1 METDMMLFAG
11 NSHLQFARDVAR
23 HLGLPLYEPCLADAH
38 GPQIKWFSNGN
49 CLVDVKVHVRN
60 KDCFVI
66 QTQSREHALVGKD
79 ASGADKFGIELS
91 VSDMIMELIMLVD
104 ALKSSRAARI
114 TVVMPYMPYI
124 RSDKLDH
131 PRVSIGAR
139 VMATLLQAAG
149 ADGMLIMDPH
159 FAQIHGFFPNTFKV
173 DVLKAKPIFARY
185 FLGDPELSDYA
196 LVAPDVNES
205 KHSGPMASLLGL
217 LMAIID
223 KRREDDSEKA
233 IPVALIGAENVR
245 GKKAIMFDD
254 ELASGGT
261 VIEGAEFVAGYGVKG
276 VIPAPTHPILSSM
289 DGVRRL
295 AESPQIVKLV
305 TTDTVPINAEK
316 RRLLGQKLHVI
327 SVAPNFAEAIRIIHA
342 DEDLEV
348 YKKSLYDGLKELRK

>member
-23 HLGLPLYEPCLADAH
+23 HLGLPLYEPCLADSH

-60 KDCFVI
+60 KHCFVI
-66 QTQSREHALVGKD
+66 QTQARERALVGKD

-91 VSDMIMELIMLVD
+91 VSDMILELIMLID

-139 VMATLLQAAG
+139 VMATMLQAAG
-149 ADGMLIMDPH
+149 ADSMLLMDPH

-173 DVLKAKPIFARY
+173 DVLKAKPILARC
-185 FLGDPELSDYA
+185 FLADPHLADYVI
-196 LVAPDVNES
+196 VAPDVNES

-233 IPVALIGAENVR
+233 IPVALIGEENVQ
-245 GKKAIMFDD
+245 GKTALMFDD
-254 ELASGGT
+254 EAASGGT
-261 VIEGAEFVAGYGVKG
+261 IIEGAEFLKRYGVRG
-276 VIPAPTHPILSSM
+276 VVPVPTHPILSSM
-289 DGVRRL
+289 DGVRNL
-295 AESPQIVKLV
+295 AESEQIVKIV
-305 TTDTVPINAEK
+305 TTDTVPISQEK
-316 RRLLGQKLHVI
+316 RRILGNKLHVI
-327 SVAPNFAEAIRIIHA
+327 SVASNFAEAIRIIHA
-342 DEDLEV
+342 DEDLEA
-348 YKKSLYDGLKELRK
+348 YKKSLYDGLKELRR